1 MNIDHIKTLV
11 NEECDDKFNLNYHTS
26 RVVNL
31 YKEREQERLMITHL
45 FPNTII
51 KKLENIRIGDI
62 IEFVNNKR
70 VKNIKEYR
78 KALQSIIIKNK
89 KKYLKLLKED
99 GKECVLLLSE
109 VMKEEPENSEIN
121 KYTLSESYK
130 HLKSYKYLNL

>member
-1 MNIDHIKTLV
+1 
-11 NEECDDKFNLNYHTS
+11 
-26 RVVNL
+26 
-31 YKEREQERLMITHL
+31 MITHL

-78 KALQSIIIKNK
+78 KALQSPIIKNK
-89 KKYLKLLKED
+89 KKYLKLITED

-130 HLKSYKYLNL
+130 HLKSNKYFKYYKSKKNKKKNKNKKKTNKKKHHKINT